1 MKKYNAPELKVLAFN
16 AEEAIAAAA
25 PKGSGE
31 LNASNYYND
40 AEFDW

>member
-25 PKGSGE
+25 PKSGSGDGP
-31 LNASNYYND
+31 SNLYND
-40 AEFDW
+40 VEFGW